1 MILVAIAI
9 LSLMGFANY
18 WLGRQFLY
26 PPAVFCTVWAAELV
40 LVRLAGNFFYPMT
53 DETLAIFCL
62 GAFAVSIGGGIALL
76 IPIGAVNEQPMGKYS
91 DRILNLLLLVV
102 VCSAPFVVM
111 WIADLASNFESPTF
125 LISASRAIL
134 EADESKD
141 PSWTL
146 FGNFTTLAQM
156 VAIVAYLQRGEG
168 KTRAFLAIAT
178 ALLLTIAGAGRSG
191 IVMLMLSFV
200 CLSSIRT
207 RGIPWKFLIGMFLL
221 LVILAGAMAIA
232 IEKGEARSDAP
243 LAENLV
249 PVFEGFVLY
258 AAGGL
263 VAFDR
268 VVRQPNVVPHNW
280 QITTPVLLVAN
291 KLGAHFDVPSLR
303 NEFVDVG
310 PQDLVQNVYTMYFAY
325 FDLGSAGMM
334 LAIAFVGF
342 VVTIFYRLAIAGS
355 KLSMIM
361 YSYFFGALLLSP
373 YSDLFF
379 MGLNFSA
386 KLFIVAWVVY
396 RLPDKLIK
404 SRGSLPRWKSLQVR
418 G

>member
-1 MILVAIAI
+1 
-9 LSLMGFANY
+9 
-18 WLGRQFLY
+18 
-26 PPAVFCTVWAAELV
+26 
-40 LVRLAGNFFYPMT
+40 
-53 DETLAIFCL
+53 
-62 GAFAVSIGGGIALL
+62 
-76 IPIGAVNEQPMGKYS
+76 
-91 DRILNLLLLVV
+91 
-102 VCSAPFVVM
+102 M